1 MEAVTKSSIN
11 ISYFVDFETNSVGS
25 GKELKS
31 SMRRSLNIFSG
42 ETDS

>member
-1 MEAVTKSSIN
+1 MKQNEISANNSEMEEAAKSSIN

-31 SMRRSLNIFSG
+31 SMK
-42 ETDS
+42 